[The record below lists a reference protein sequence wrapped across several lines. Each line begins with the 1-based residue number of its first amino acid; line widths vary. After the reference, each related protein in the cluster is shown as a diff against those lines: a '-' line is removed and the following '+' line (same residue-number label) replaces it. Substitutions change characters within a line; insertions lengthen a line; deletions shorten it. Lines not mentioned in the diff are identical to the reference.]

1 MPLNHSGALVVSG
14 HPQKS
19 TSDGFGSKR
28 TSIQNPRQHDFS
40 YMSPFE
46 PLPQSKVKRRFSSQC
61 EIVDESDMP
70 WDKNPRAYTA
80 STHFKKGEQLDMDI
94 TPMDEISML
103 CEISECMKVLY
114 ILIREEEQ
122 DRQDELDIGSDDEPD
137 TAVDSWNIIRYPPKT
152 IETKSMLKRSCHR
165 VTMNMQSQLQCISD
179 EQNISDTTSASCSF
193 ISHPRRDRESSAQW
207 KKEAGRSKSWNRSS
221 RKDIIKLRR

>member
-46 PLPQSKVKRRFSSQC
+46 PPPQSKVKRRFSSQC

-80 STHFKKGEQLDMDI
+80 
-94 TPMDEISML
+94 
-103 CEISECMKVLY
+103 
-114 ILIREEEQ
+114 
-122 DRQDELDIGSDDEPD
+122 
-137 TAVDSWNIIRYPPKT
+137 VDSWNIIHYPPKT